1 MGGTVF
7 IWFESW
13 AHQINCLPSQ
23 LGLMGGHQ
31 ARECSWMEMPRVSR
45 LKLQDLERG
54 DSQGIKFVCK
64 IDLFSVKFW
73 KSRSDRVNWLPVAT
87 RLYLIKMHREPWVL
101 IRVSIAVT
109 EYNNQKQLGEIKTYL
124 S

>member
-1 MGGTVF
+1 
-7 IWFESW
+7 
-13 AHQINCLPSQ
+13 
-23 LGLMGGHQ
+23 
-31 ARECSWMEMPRVSR
+31 MPRVSR
-45 LKLQDLERG
+45 LKLQDLERE

-64 IDLFSVKFW
+64 IDLFSVKFC

-87 RLYLIKMHREPWVL
+87 RLYLIKMHREPWAL
-101 IRVSIAVT
+101 IRGSIAVT

>member
-1 MGGTVF
+1 
-7 IWFESW
+7 
-13 AHQINCLPSQ
+13 
-23 LGLMGGHQ
+23 
-31 ARECSWMEMPRVSR
+31 MPRVSR

-64 IDLFSVKFW
+64 IDLFSVKFC
-73 KSRSDRVNWLPVAT
+73 KSRPDRINSLPVAT
-87 RLYLIKMHREPWVL
+87 RLYLIKMHREPWAL